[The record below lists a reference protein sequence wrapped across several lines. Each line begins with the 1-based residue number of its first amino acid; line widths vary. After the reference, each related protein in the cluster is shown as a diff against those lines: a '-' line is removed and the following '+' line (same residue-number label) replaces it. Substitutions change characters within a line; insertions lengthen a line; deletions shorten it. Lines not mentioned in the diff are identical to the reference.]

1 MAYSAG
7 STILDD
13 DYNIFATGNAAGTGD
28 NNVANINTVWGAGAL
43 TRGYGQGTTV
53 SPVSAGNTITAT
65 QWATL
70 LTRITSAANHQ
81 GTSITAIVNPSV
93 GDTISAYAAL
103 SSNITAIYNSST
115 NAAASGADLTT
126 NGTTTTTSSWTNSAS
141 TTKTITFSSA
151 AALRYFFNAGG
162 QIRFSFSR
170 SGGSA
175 TGENTAWSN
184 LLTAVGTLVYTG
196 SGSSKTIAGSTL
208 LGFAKI
214 GGSGTP
220 SVFVEGTGV
229 QGFTPGAAAT
239 TVYTQTNTTYL
250 YTSDNIVI
258 TAALDASSTVFTLT
272 VTLNAVELGPGPDS
286 VDGTLTM
293 TTALR
298 QPSTTY
304 ISNTW
309 GTPTQNAAT
318 WTLT

>member
-1 MAYSAG
+1 MAYSTGA
-7 STILDD
+7 TIIDD

-28 NNVANINTVWGAGAL
+28 NNVTNVNTVWGAGAL

-70 LTRITSAANHQ
+70 LTRMTSIANHQ
-81 GTSITAIVNPSV
+81 GTSITAISNPST

-103 SSNITAIYNSST
+103 SSNITAIYNSSL

-126 NGTTTTTSSWTNSAS
+126 NGTTTTTSSWTSSAT
-141 TTKTITFSSA
+141 TTKTITFASA

-170 SGGSA
+170 SGGGA
-175 TGENTAWSN
+175 NTRNTAWTN

-196 SGSSKTIAGSTL
+196 SGSAKTIAGSTL
-208 LGFAKI
+208 QGFAKI

-220 SVFVEGTGV
+220 SVFVESTGV
-229 QGFTPGAAAT
+229 QNFTPGAAAT
-239 TVYTQTNTTYL
+239 TVYTQAATTYL
-250 YTSDNIVI
+250 YQSNNIVI
-258 TAALDASSTVFTLT
+258 TAALNAPSTAFTLV
-272 VTLNAVELGPGPDS
+272 VTLNDVETRPIDT

-318 WTLT
+318 WTLA